1 MLRVELLVALCIC
14 VSLAAARR
22 SPQADSTEKWMKS
35 IKSRYSDNVFED
47 ALLDVPDLIRKY
59 RYPVEVHSVTTQD
72 GYILELHRIPHGR
85 DANNVPNQKKPVV
98 YLLHGMLTSSADYVL
113 MGPGRGLAYILAE
126 EGFDV
131 WMGNARGNYYSRRHV
146 SLNPDSKLNTAYWK
160 FSWDQIGNMDL
171 PAVVDYVLAVSGQ
184 KGLHYV
190 GHSQG
195 TTSFFVFG
203 SMRPEYNDKIIS
215 MHALAPV
222 AYMAHN
228 ESPLLQFVS
237 PHATR
242 IESLA
247 SLIGIGEFM
256 PSNDFTTSFGSKYCR
271 DGSAFQ
277 PVCSSL
283 FFYMGGRNEEQH
295 NATMLP
301 VVMGHTPAGISVRQ
315 LAHYG
320 QGIADG
326 YFRRYDFGNRL
337 SNFREY
343 GSFTPPPYDLSKITA
358 PVYLHYSENDHLAHV
373 NDVERLYKEL
383 STPIKYRVPMPS
395 FAHIDFTYGIN
406 AKELVYDS
414 VINIIKGYEGI
425 V

>member
-1 MLRVELLVALCIC
+1 MLRRDLLVVLVTCVAL
-14 VSLAAARR
+14 VTARR
-22 SPQADSTEKWMKS
+22 SPQADSTEKWLKS
-35 IKSRYSDNVFED
+35 INTRYSDNVFED

-59 RYPVEVHSVTTQD
+59 RYPVEVHSVTTED

-98 YLLHGMLTSSADYVL
+98 FILHGMITSSADYVI

-146 SLNPDSKLNTAYWK
+146 RLDPDSKQSTAFWR

-171 PAVVDYVLAVSGQ
+171 PAAIDYALKVSGQ
-184 KGLHYV
+184 ERLHYV

-195 TTSFFVFG
+195 STSFFVLG

-228 ESPLLQFVS
+228 QSPLLQFLA

-256 PSNDFTTSFGSKYCR
+256 PSNEFTASFGAKYCH

-277 PVCSSL
+277 PICSSIM
-283 FFYMGGRNEEQH
+283 FWMWGSNEDQY
-295 NATMLP
+295 NATMTP
-301 VVMGHTPAGISVRQ
+301 VILGHAPAGLSIRQ
-315 LAHYG
+315 PVHYG
-320 QGIADG
+320 QGIDAG
-326 YFRRYDFGNRL
+326 EFRRYDQGSRL
-337 SNFREY
+337 ANFREY

-358 PVYLHYSENDHLAHV
+358 PVYLHYSDSDPFAHV
-373 NDVERLYKEL
+373 NDVERLYREL
-383 STPIKYRVPMPS
+383 GRAIKYKVPMATFS
-395 FAHIDFTYGIN
+395 HIDFIYGIN

-414 VINIIKGYEGI
+414 VINIIKDYEST